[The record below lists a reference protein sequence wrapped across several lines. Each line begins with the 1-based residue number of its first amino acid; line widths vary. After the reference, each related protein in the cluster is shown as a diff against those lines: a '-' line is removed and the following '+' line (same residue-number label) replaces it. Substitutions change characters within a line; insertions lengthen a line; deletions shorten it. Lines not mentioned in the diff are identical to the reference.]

1 MKNLFSFSIILIT
14 MLSVHFESE
23 AQAITV
29 NFDVKN
35 YDNDTL
41 IVGNY
46 FGEKQIVKD
55 TLFAKGKGKFV
66 WTETER
72 PAEGMYLILMKPENT
87 FIQFMINDTENKISL
102 QCNAK
107 DLNDIKFKGSAE
119 NDFFYDYM
127 AFLRDK
133 RILADTLRA
142 RTERA
147 KANNTTDKETQDAL
161 DKLDKDVKKYQTDFI
176 TKNPTTLTAMLIKAN
191 IDIDVPEFEGP
202 EDSVKIKRYFYY
214 KEHYFDNIN
223 MDHPALI
230 RTPFIHPKI
239 DYYLNKVSNQQP
251 DSLIKTVDFILKK
264 LENNPEAYRYYLA
277 DLLNKYASMKMVGY
291 DALYVHLIDAYYK
304 KGKASWINEDNL
316 KKMSDNAD
324 DLRPILIG
332 KKMPDITTYKE
343 DGTPVRLWDIN
354 SPYTVVIFW
363 APDCGHCKKIMP
375 DVVKFYNNNKEKGLT
390 MLGICTKGGD
400 KTPTCWPAVK
410 EKGMEDF
417 INTAD
422 EYGRYNIKVK
432 IKSTPKIFILDEKK
446 EIIIKDIPGEELE
459 RIFNEILSFEEKKRL
474 EKE

>member
-176 TKNPTTLTAMLIKAN
+176 TKT
-191 IDIDVPEFEGP
+191 
-202 EDSVKIKRYFYY
+202 
-214 KEHYFDNIN
+214 
-223 MDHPALI
+223 
-230 RTPFIHPKI
+230 
-239 DYYLNKVSNQQP
+239 QP
-251 DSLIKTVDFILKK
+251 
-264 LENNPEAYRYYLA
+264 P
-277 DLLNKYASMKMVGY
+277 
-291 DALYVHLIDAYYK
+291 
-304 KGKASWINEDNL
+304 
-316 KKMSDNAD
+316 
-324 DLRPILIG
+324 
-332 KKMPDITTYKE
+332 
-343 DGTPVRLWDIN
+343 
-354 SPYTVVIFW
+354 
-363 APDCGHCKKIMP
+363 
-375 DVVKFYNNNKEKGLT
+375 
-390 MLGICTKGGD
+390 
-400 KTPTCWPAVK
+400 
-410 EKGMEDF
+410 
-417 INTAD
+417 
-422 EYGRYNIKVK
+422 
-432 IKSTPKIFILDEKK
+432 
-446 EIIIKDIPGEELE
+446 
-459 RIFNEILSFEEKKRL
+459 
-474 EKE
+474 